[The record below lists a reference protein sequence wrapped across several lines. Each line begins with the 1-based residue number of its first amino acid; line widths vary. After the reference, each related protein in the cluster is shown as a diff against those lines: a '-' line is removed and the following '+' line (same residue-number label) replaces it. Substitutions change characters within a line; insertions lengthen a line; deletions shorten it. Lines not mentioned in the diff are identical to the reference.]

1 MRVAVPRER
10 GEGERRVA
18 LVPDAV
24 ARLVN
29 AGIAVTVEAGAGT
42 AAAATD
48 DQYRASGAD
57 VRDGLDAVLG
67 DADVVLHVG
76 RPSRQEI
83 LSLRPGQVLV
93 GFLAPLAYPE
103 LTQALAAGGVTAISM
118 DAIPRVA
125 RAQAMDALS
134 SQSTVAGY
142 KAVLLAASLV
152 PRFFPM
158 LITAAGTVPPARVFV
173 LGAGVAGL
181 QAIATARRLGA
192 VVSAF
197 DTRPVVREQVE
208 SLGATFVAID
218 LDVEGAEDARG
229 YATELPA
236 DQHAAEQELVARQVA
251 DSDVVVTTA
260 LVPGRRAPIL
270 ISGDAVAA
278 MRPGSVIVDLA
289 AEAGGNCELTVPGET
304 VVRHGVG
311 IVGLRN
317 LPATVPYH
325 ASQMYARNV
334 SALLLHI
341 VRDGEVALDLED
353 EILADAC
360 ITHDGRVVSR
370 LLQPVAT

>member
-341 VRDGEVALDLED
+341 VRDGELALDLED